1 MDRTDIII
9 LTGLSPTTINKIS
22 GGKTDGF
29 SEETINQVKHLLTF
43 KQNYTDALFSKCE
56 FSDICNTILH
66 ESNRKDSKNIVH
78 IIRLAH
84 KCLRR
89 HRTLIREHEHQTIH
103 YNGLN
108 IKEMFGPYYKDTK
121 QLILDRYF
129 VEMVDIA
136 IKRNHTIREFADLLL
151 DINDILASL
160 KDKRGD
166 K

>member
-9 LTGLSPTTINKIS
+9 LTGLSTATINKIS

-29 SEETINQVKHLLTF
+29 SEETINQVKHLLAF
-43 KQNYTDALFSKCE
+43 KQNYTDALFSKAE
-56 FSDICNTILH
+56 FNDICSTILQ
-66 ESNRKDSKNIVH
+66 ESNRKDSKNIVQ

-89 HRTLIREHEHQTIH
+89 HRTLIRECENQSVH

-108 IKEMFGPYYKDTK
+108 IKEIFGPYYKDTK
-121 QLILDRYF
+121 QLILDPYF
-129 VEMVDIA
+129 VDMVEIA
-136 IKRNHTIREFADLLL
+136 IKRNHSIREFADLLL
-151 DINDILASL
+151 DIHDILQSL
-160 KDKRGD
+160 NERGD